1 MLSTELSYDPAISLL
16 GIQPREMKTCSPKNF
31 CKNVDNNFIQ
41 NKQKVEIAQML
52 STHEW
57 VNKIWFNYIME
68 NYSEITHI
76 G

>member
-52 STHEW
+52 STHE
-57 VNKIWFNYIME
+57 
-68 NYSEITHI
+68 
-76 G
+76 